1 MKLEKIISLLMT
13 LVMSM
18 CTTACDA
25 KEDINMVLNETAPT
39 EKTFFATDDYVK
51 QLGRNVLDD
60 NNVLWLVHTDACV
73 EFEVNGSELTINLM
87 GDSTVF
93 GDSKPRFAV
102 YLDGERVIDEMMN
115 APEKTVEVFKHEE
128 VKKHTVKLIK
138 LSESSSSVFGIQS
151 IVANCI
157 NNITPTAYKD
167 LKIEFI
173 GDSITCGY
181 GVDDE
186 VKEHGFST
194 TTEDGTKTYAYK
206 ACEALDADYSMV
218 CYSGHGII
226 SGYTGDGNRQTW
238 GIVPD
243 IYDKVGRSG
252 GGEAPNMSSIDW
264 DFDKFE
270 PDYVVINLGTND
282 HSYVKGD
289 AAKAKEYAEAYAEF
303 IKVIR
308 KKYKDTHIICSLGIM
323 GDELFKSIEEAIELS
338 GDKNISALRFSPR
351 ASTDP
356 VAADWHPAEATHERA
371 AGELVEHINSL
382 KK

>member
-1 MKLEKIISLLMT
+1 
-13 LVMSM
+13 
-18 CTTACDA
+18 
-25 KEDINMVLNETAPT
+25 
-39 EKTFFATDDYVK
+39 
-51 QLGRNVLDD
+51 
-60 NNVLWLVHTDACV
+60 
-73 EFEVNGSELTINLM
+73 
-87 GDSTVF
+87 
-93 GDSKPRFAV
+93 
-102 YLDGERVIDEMMN
+102 MMN

>member
-51 QLGRNVLDD
+51 QLGRNVYDED
-60 NNVLWLVHTDACV
+60 TNVLWLAHTAACI
-73 EFEVNGSELTINLM
+73 EFEVNGTELAINLVS
-87 GDSTVF
+87 DNSAF
-93 GDSKPRFAV
+93 GDNKARYAI
-102 YLDGERVIDEMMN
+102 YLDGELFADEMMN
-115 APEKTVEVFKHEE
+115 APEKTVEIFEHEE
-128 VKKHTVKLIK
+128 AQKHTVKLIK
-138 LSESSSSVFGIQS
+138 LSECNQSIFGIQS

-186 VKEHGFST
+186 VKEHHFST
-194 TTEDGTKTYAYK
+194 STEDGTKTYAYK
-206 ACEALDADYSMV
+206 ACEALGADYSMV

-226 SGYTGDGNRQTW
+226 SGYTSDGQ
-238 GIVPD
+238 
-243 IYDKVGRSG
+243 KSG
-252 GGEAPNMSSIDW
+252 GLVPEMYHLVGNCWSSSDPNLSQIEW